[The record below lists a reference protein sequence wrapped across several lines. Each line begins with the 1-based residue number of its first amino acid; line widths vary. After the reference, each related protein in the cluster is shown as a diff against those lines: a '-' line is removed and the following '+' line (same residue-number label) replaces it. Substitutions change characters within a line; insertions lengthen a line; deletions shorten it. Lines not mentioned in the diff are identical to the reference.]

1 MEQQEQAQ
9 SEMNQKL
16 IKLVDHLGASAQQV
30 ASSAKQLSDG
40 AEHQVQSIEEKRDTS
55 TLQASSYS

>member
-1 MEQQEQAQ
+1 
-9 SEMNQKL
+9 MNQKL